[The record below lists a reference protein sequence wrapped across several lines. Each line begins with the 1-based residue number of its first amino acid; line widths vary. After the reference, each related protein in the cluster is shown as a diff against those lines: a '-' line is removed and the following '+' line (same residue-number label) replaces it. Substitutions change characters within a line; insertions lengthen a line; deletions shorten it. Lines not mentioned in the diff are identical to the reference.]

1 MNEPAIRTEEQIISL
16 FPDRETLICRG
27 WVLKRMEGR
36 IVVYP
41 LYYKYSDGD
50 IPGNMRRCEEISR
63 QCGAGCVFRIVEHTN
78 YHLSSILTDNGYGLE
93 KCGVVGECDLTE
105 DAGKLCMEGK
115 MPDGLLLKNGNG
127 GTEYVMA
134 GETVIGIKYHGL
146 LFLPNGNLPDI
157 GMEDLL
163 RFAAANRIVRILA
176 DIPGKERLPEQ
187 YGRLGFHRAYLY
199 RCYQKNQE
207 EKSSGKEE

>member
-27 WVLKRMEGR
+27 WVLKRMEGQLL
-36 IVVYP
+36 VYP
-41 LYYKYSDGD
+41 LYYKFSEGD
-50 IPGNMRRCEEISR
+50 ISENIRRCEEISR

-93 KCGVVGECDLTE
+93 KCGVVGECDLTRN
-105 DAGKLCMEGK
+105 AGELCMEGK
-115 MPDGLLLKNGNG
+115 MQGELFLKSGNG

-134 GETVIGIKYHGL
+134 GETAIGIKRQGL
-146 LFLPNGNLPDI
+146 LFLPDTGLEDI
-157 GMEDLL
+157 L
-163 RFAAANRIVRILA
+163 RFSMANGIVRILA
-176 DIPGKERLPEQ
+176 DIPGREELPEQ
-187 YGRLGFHRAYLY
+187 YGRLGFRRAYLY
-199 RCYQKNQE
+199 RRYQKNQE

>member
-1 MNEPAIRTEEQIISL
+1 MNESAIRTEEQIISL

-27 WVLKRMEGR
+27 WVLKRMEGQLL
-36 IVVYP
+36 VYP
-41 LYYKYSDGD
+41 LYYKFSEGD
-50 IPGNMRRCEEISR
+50 IPENIRRCEEISR

-93 KCGVVGECDLTE
+93 KCGVVGECSLTG

-115 MPDGLLLKNGNG
+115 MQGGLFLKNGNG

-134 GETVIGIKYHGL
+134 GETVIGIKRQGL
-146 LFLPNGNLPDI
+146 LFLLDGNLSDTGLEDI
-157 GMEDLL
+157 L
-163 RFAAANRIVRILA
+163 RFAAANGIVKILA
-176 DIPGKERLPEQ
+176 DIPGEEELPDQ
-187 YGRLGFHRAYLY
+187 YRRLGFCRAYLY
-199 RCYQKNQE
+199 RRYQKKQE

>member
-1 MNEPAIRTEEQIISL
+1 MNESAIRTEEQIISL

-27 WVLKRMEGR
+27 WVLKRMEGQLL
-36 IVVYP
+36 VYP
-41 LYYKYSDGD
+41 LYYKFSEGD
-50 IPGNMRRCEEISR
+50 IPENIRRCEKISR

-93 KCGVVGECDLTE
+93 KCGVVGECSLTG

-115 MPDGLLLKNGNG
+115 MQGGLFLKNGNG

-134 GETVIGIKYHGL
+134 GETVIGIKRQGL
-146 LFLPNGNLPDI
+146 LFLPDGNLSDTGLEDI
-157 GMEDLL
+157 L
-163 RFAAANRIVRILA
+163 RFAAANGIVKILA
-176 DIPGKERLPEQ
+176 DIPGEEELPDQ
-187 YGRLGFHRAYLY
+187 YRRLGFCRAYLY
-199 RCYQKNQE
+199 RRYQKKQE

>member
-27 WVLKRMEGR
+27 WVLKRMEGQLL
-36 IVVYP
+36 VYP
-41 LYYKYSDGD
+41 LYYKFSEGD
-50 IPGNMRRCEEISR
+50 IPENIRRCEEISR

-93 KCGVVGECDLTE
+93 KCGVVGECDLTRN
-105 DAGKLCMEGK
+105 AGEPCMEGK
-115 MPDGLLLKNGNG
+115 IQGELFLNNGNG

-134 GETVIGIKYHGL
+134 GESVVGIKRQGL
-146 LFLPNGNLPDI
+146 LFLPDGNLSDTGLEDI
-157 GMEDLL
+157 L
-163 RFAAANRIVRILA
+163 RFAAANGIVKILA
-176 DIPGKERLPEQ
+176 DIPGEEELTEQ
-187 YGRLGFHRAYLY
+187 YGRLGFCRAYLY
-199 RCYQKNQE
+199 RRYQKNQE